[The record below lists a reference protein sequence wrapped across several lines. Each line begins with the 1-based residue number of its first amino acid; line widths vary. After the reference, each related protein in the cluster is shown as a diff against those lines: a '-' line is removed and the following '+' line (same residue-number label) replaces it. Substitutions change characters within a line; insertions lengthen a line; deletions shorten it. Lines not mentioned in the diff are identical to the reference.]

1 MTELTVAELVR
12 RTTEHG
18 VVYAAAK
25 KDVHVYDAQIDRSNE
40 ILADIADSTTF
51 LNEAVKLTQDQIKEE
66 VESLVTSAMDM
77 VFDEHYEFK
86 LQFSRVG
93 NRLDCKAV
101 LMDGDREMDDP
112 EFDVGGSRVDTV
124 SIALRVVI
132 WSLEDDQPR
141 GVFILDEPWTALGSS
156 HLLDRTLE
164 MIQRLSKEVGL
175 QIILFTH
182 IERAQAIADRA
193 WHVTNVGG
201 KATAEIVVGAPKKS
215 TGRIR
220 A

>member
-1 MTELTVAELVR
+1 MDSADLAREFDKHSANYIDAKYNVEVYQGQIDDAKAIISDVGES
-12 RTTEHG
+12 
-18 VVYAAAK
+18 VVY
-25 KDVHVYDAQIDRSNE
+25 
-40 ILADIADSTTF
+40 
-51 LNEAVKLTQDQIKEE
+51 LNEAAKLTQDQIKVE

-77 VFDEHYEFK
+77 VFDEHYDFK
-86 LQFSRVG
+86 LRFSRVG

-112 EFDVGGSRVDTV
+112 EYDVGGSRVDTV

-156 HLLDRTLE
+156 QLLDRTLE
-164 MIQRLSKEVGL
+164 MIQRLSKELEL
-175 QIILFTH
+175 QVILFTH

-201 KATAEIVVGAPKKS
+201 KATAEIVRGAPN
-215 TGRIR
+215 TVGRIIG
-220 A
+220 